1 MSAGQITYWNDYL
14 KDVEENKSKIS
25 LKLHGFKVLGK
36 EYPLIGAM
44 KDQTWIEKVS
54 EIDADYLSGKTYNNL
69 LAGKF
74 HSEFRLK
81 LKQLIMIR
89 AMQKANGKLPE
100 FLVSVYY
107 LAAKQNISEED
118 LHGPFLKIS

>member
-1 MSAGQITYWNDYL
+1 
-14 KDVEENKSKIS
+14 
-25 LKLHGFKVLGK
+25 
-36 EYPLIGAM
+36 M

-54 EIDADYLSGKTYNNL
+54 EIDSDYLAGKNYNNL
-69 LAGKF
+69 LPGKF

-81 LKQLIMIR
+81 LKQLRMIR
-89 AMQKANGKLPE
+89 AMQKANGKLAE